1 MLEFAREMK
10 QTAQNFGHLLSSDNQ
25 VLNKIATYQYKYLS
39 EVKAESKKIDAIVV
53 KTDWLATLK
62 SMIAVVFSLV
72 LFFFM
77 MSFIWMFPSKQY
89 IYLPAKEST

>member
-10 QTAQNFGHLLSSDNQ
+10 QTAQSFGSVLSRDNQ
-25 VLNKIATYQYKYLS
+25 VLSKIAAYQYKYLS
-39 EVKAESKKIDAIVV
+39 EVKTEGKKIEAIVV

-89 IYLPAKEST
+89 VYVPSAS